1 MSQKDLTS
9 KMLYT
14 KEYKDQLK
22 QKHKGQTW
30 GGGVASKANII
41 AAHATGLG
49 VTNMLDYGCGAGV
62 FKKSIDSDRFKSR
75 FKVSEYDPGIEG
87 KDELPET
94 HDYVVCVDVLEH
106 IEPECLDDVL
116 AHLALLMRVGGYF
129 LISTVPAFQDL
140 PDGRN
145 AHLIIEPAEWWE
157 KKLSEKFELTTHYIA
172 EGACAYFIKKP

>member
-14 KEYKDQLK
+14 NEYKEQLIL
-22 QKHKGQTW
+22 KHKQQHW
-30 GGGVASKANII
+30 GGGVASKSNVIY
-41 AAHATGLG
+41 AHALGLG
-49 VTNMLDYGCGAGV
+49 VNKILDYGCGAGD
-62 FKKSIDSDRFKSR
+62 FKKAMKSDPWKSK
-75 FKVSEYDPGIEG
+75 FEISEYDPGIHG
-87 KDELPET
+87 KDELPNV

-106 IEPECLDDVL
+106 IEPECLNDVL

-129 LISTVPAFQDL
+129 LISTVPAFQNL